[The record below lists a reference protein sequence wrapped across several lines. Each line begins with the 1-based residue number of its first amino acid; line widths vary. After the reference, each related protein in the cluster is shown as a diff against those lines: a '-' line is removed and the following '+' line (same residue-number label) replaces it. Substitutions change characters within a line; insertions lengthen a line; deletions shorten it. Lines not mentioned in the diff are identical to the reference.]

1 MAKIKDRITL
11 GILGSLIAAI
21 PGTSLDLIANKLRLS
36 DYFYNHASTLFLPRS
51 KSNSLEGKI
60 VSAFVNN
67 LTMCLMGVS
76 TAYLLSA
83 TGRDKAILKGSGIY
97 AFSWLTL
104 NGLFYKE
111 VLEAKTKRP
120 HSPIFSFLIHV
131 ISGAV
136 CSFSI
141 SKLGDDSLFP
151 DIKITSKNTKLPLF
165 GNNPSCNT
173 SFEENQ
179 AHP

>member
-1 MAKIKDRITL
+1 MAKIKDRIIL

-67 LTMCLMGVS
+67 ITMCLMGVS
-76 TAYLLSA
+76 TSYLLSA
-83 TGRDKAILKGSGIY
+83 TGRDKAIVKGSGVY
-97 AFSWLTL
+97 AISWLTL
-104 NGLFYKE
+104 NGFFYSK
-111 VLEAKTKRP
+111 VLETKTKRP

-131 ISGAV
+131 ISGAI
-136 CSFSI
+136 CGFSI

-151 DIKITSKNTKLPLF
+151 DIKITSRNTKLPLI
-165 GNNPSCNT
+165 GNNSCCNIR
-173 SFEENQ
+173 SEENQ
-179 AHP
+179 AH